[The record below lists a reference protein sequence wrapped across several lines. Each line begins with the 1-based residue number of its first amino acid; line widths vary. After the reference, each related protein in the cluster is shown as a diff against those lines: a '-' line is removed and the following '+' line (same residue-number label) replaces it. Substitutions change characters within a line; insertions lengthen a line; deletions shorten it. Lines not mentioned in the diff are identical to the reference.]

1 MKKILISF
9 FKSIERKNKLQL
21 INELLTHDVSIQES
35 IELFSKVKA
44 NFIYEM
50 EQKQKQIKKESS
62 MIDSIRPTKISD
74 PNFDKPLNQIET
86 IYEQITA
93 NVHGN
98 S

>member
-1 MKKILISF
+1 M
-9 FKSIERKNKLQL
+9 SIEQTMKEVAQAEIEALRKEVERLN
-21 INELLTHDVSIQES
+21 NELR
-35 IELFSKVKA
+35 K
-44 NFIYEM
+44 
-50 EQKQKQIKKESS
+50 IKEVVFK
-62 MIDSIRPTKISD
+62 TKISD

>member
-1 MKKILISF
+1 MSEQIKFLLARVEALQAEN
-9 FKSIERKNKLQL
+9 ERLN
-21 INELLTHDVSIQES
+21 NELR
-35 IELFSKVKA
+35 K
-44 NFIYEM
+44 
-50 EQKQKQIKKESS
+50 IKEVVFK
-62 MIDSIRPTKISD
+62 TKISD